1 MALGFGHI
9 ADILKDA
16 NRAKASINPLIP
28 TSSSRLED
36 EINQGIGSFVL
47 AAEAKNTAKNSN
59 DLFIWGFSAWGSQKR
74 KVGP

>member
-16 NRAKASINPLIP
+16 NRAKASINPLIQ
-28 TSSSRLED
+28 TSSRLED

-47 AAEAKNTAKNSN
+47 AEEAKNAAKNSN